1 MSQISRTSQASH
13 GSRTLHMTHAASQ
26 AAFLAPLVGD
36 DIVDEPSAPAHPDL
50 WRPTD
55 SVTDPSV
62 WIAVTAIMLLVSTF
76 GLSEVLQFKNTSR
89 LYSMV
94 SDDKFTMLLMYAKSV
109 FTTPV
114 LLATIPMYRTQMKRL
129 LLCEPEATPELTEQ
143 PESSFK
149 TGWDRVF
156 EKIR

>member
-1 MSQISRTSQASH
+1 
-13 GSRTLHMTHAASQ
+13 MTHAAAQ
-26 AAFLAPLVGD
+26 AAFLAPFVD
-36 DIVDEPSAPAHPDL
+36 DKVDESVDAHPDL
-50 WRPTD
+50 WKPTD

-76 GLSEVLQFKNTSR
+76 GLSEILQFKNTNR

-114 LLATIPMYRTQMKRL
+114 LLATIPMYRDQMKRL
-129 LLCEPEATPELTEQ
+129 VLGEPDPSPQLTEQ
-143 PESSFK
+143 RKSPILSI
-149 TGWDRVF
+149 WDRLF
-156 EKIR
+156 ESQ